1 MNIVSKKLLQ
11 SLVVELG
18 EMASSILDVVE
29 LEQQGLE
36 AAEEASPA
44 AQELDV
50 EIEMLEASLEVLQEL
65 TEILQGA
72 IE

>member
-29 LEQQGLE
+29 LEQQELE

-50 EIEMLEASLEVLQEL
+50 EIEMLASSLEVLQEL